1 MQKARVHQVAKRID
15 KPRETEDWPRVA
27 TTVASR
33 DQWPVASRDR
43 RRGSRPA
50 SRDVSSALEC
60 EKMP

>member
-1 MQKARVHQVAKRID
+1 MQKARVHQVAKRFD

-33 DQWPVASRDR
+33 D
-43 RRGSRPA
+43 
-50 SRDVSSALEC
+50 VSSALEC